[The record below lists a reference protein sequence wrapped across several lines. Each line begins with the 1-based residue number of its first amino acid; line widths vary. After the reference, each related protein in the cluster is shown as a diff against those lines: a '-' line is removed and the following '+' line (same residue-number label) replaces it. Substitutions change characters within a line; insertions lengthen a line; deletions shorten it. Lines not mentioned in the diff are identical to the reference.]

1 MRSLTVIW
9 LHEPR
14 PGEAEDLPLVE
25 HGMSDAFRDF
35 CADAFN
41 VRMPLEYPPLKL
53 TTVPSADAL
62 PDALFIDGD
71 PSHGMTEGGDDTCL
85 FMVDDRL
92 YCGSVRGV
100 LLKEWLKAYL
110 PAIPKVA
117 VTYPGS
123 APIVVPQRRWAKKAA
138 EVFENPSMH
147 HERIVHLFKSFWLPR
162 FWGAMRQYVQVKA
175 GTNWHTPGHNGGNA
189 FSASPFLRGL
199 HESFGSTIFR
209 TDLSVSVESLG
220 DLSSPEAQTPLS
232 EAQKMSS
239 EIFGSALSRYVTN
252 GTSTSNKAML
262 MTLLKPREVVLVDRN
277 CHKSVHHAI
286 VTSGAV
292 PRYLP
297 SRWNAS
303 LGVWGPVSLADI
315 EKALEPHVAAGPR
328 PASDAA
334 RPRLLVLT
342 SCTYEGVLYPVWEVA
357 RLCERAGVLFYA
369 DEAWAAYICFHPFYT
384 RTDAATGCARR
395 YNAVGENGGAH
406 FAVQST
412 HKTMAAF
419 SQGSMIHVSVRFKA
433 LLEEDSSPQF
443 RWLRRRFS
451 LNGHGSFEKFT
462 HDLHEFLRYWHST
475 SPHYPFL
482 ATLDIA
488 GVQMRLEGMK
498 LVDERLKW
506 AAGFRAR
513 VADECGLAEG
523 ECFADLADI
532 AGSDFDWRGAGFL
545 KDPLK
550 IVLMLRTPSACAAFR
565 KALLKSHIQWEKA
578 TATTILF
585 LVTVGTA
592 EEHFEDLFRV
602 CRLNRELIGRTVEG
616 ADARFGAGSDGGC
629 VSDAVSGQ
637 PVVLPRDAALCDGE
651 FVTLEAS
658 VGRIASQFLVPY
670 PPGIPV
676 FVPGLRITAAM
687 VELVRGVIASE
698 GVAAVHGL
706 FCRGGHAPYY
716 VEVLNRDEEAR
727 LLRDAAIPPPEEARC

>member
-9 LHEPR
+9 LHASR
-14 PGEAEDLPLVE
+14 EDDARHLPVVE

-35 CADAFN
+35 CAEAFN

-71 PSHGMTEGGDDTCL
+71 PSMGMTEGGDDICL
-85 FMVDDRL
+85 FMVDDAL
-92 YCGSVRGV
+92 YSGSVRGV
-100 LLKEWLKAYL
+100 LLKDWLKTYL
-110 PAIPKVA
+110 PAIPKVV
-117 VTYPGS
+117 VTYPGN
-123 APIVVPQRRWAKKAA
+123 APVVVPQRRWSKKGA
-138 EVFENPSMH
+138 EVLANPAVH

-162 FWGAMRQYVQVKA
+162 FWSAMRQYVQVKA

-199 HESFGSTIFR
+199 HEAFGSMIFR
-209 TDLSVSVESLG
+209 SDLSVSVESLG

-262 MTLLKPREVVLVDRN
+262 MTLLKPGEVVLVDRN

-292 PRYLP
+292 PHYLP
-297 SRWNAS
+297 SRWNAR

-315 EKALEPHVAAGPR
+315 EAELEKTATMPERRVPD
-328 PASDAA
+328 ASSPVSS
-334 RPRLLVLT
+334 RPRLLILT
-342 SCTYEGVLYPVWEVA
+342 TCTYEGVLYPVWEVA

-369 DEAWAAYICFHPFYT
+369 DEAWAAYMGFHPFYT
-384 RTDAATGCARR
+384 RTDPVTGLAMR
-395 YNAVGENGGAH
+395 YNAVNERAGAH

-412 HKTMAAF
+412 HKTMASF
-419 SQGSMIHVSVRFKA
+419 SQASMIHVSTRFKQ
-433 LLEEDSSPQF
+433 LLEEDASPQF
-443 RWLRRRFS
+443 RWLRRRFA

-482 ATLDIA
+482 ATLDVA

-498 LVDERLKW
+498 LIDERLKW
-506 AAGFRAR
+506 AAEFRAR
-513 VADECGLAEG
+513 VAAECGLPEE

-532 AGSDFDWRGAGFL
+532 AGADQDWSGAGFL

-550 IVLMLRTPSACAAFR
+550 IVLMLRSPAACAAFR

-602 CRLNRELIGRTVEG
+602 CRLNRELIGCPAQVP
-616 ADARFGAGSDGGC
+616 DDGG
-629 VSDAVSGQ
+629 VGGAVAGQ

-651 FVTLEAS
+651 FVTLESS

-676 FVPGLRITAAM
+676 FVPGLRITEAM
-687 VELVRGVIASE
+687 VALVKGVIETE

-716 VEVLNRDEEAR
+716 VEVLNRDEGKR
-727 LLRDAAIPPPEEARC
+727 LECDTAPLR

>member
-1 MRSLTVIW
+1 MAGDADMMPV
-9 LHEPR
+9 
-14 PGEAEDLPLVE
+14 VE
-25 HGMSDAFRDF
+25 HGLSDAFRDF
-35 CADAFN
+35 CAEAFN

-53 TTVPSADAL
+53 TTVSSPENL
-62 PDALFIDGD
+62 PAALFIGGD
-71 PSHGMTEGGDDTCL
+71 PSRGMTEGGDDACL
-85 FMVDDRL
+85 FMVDDSM
-92 YCGSVRGV
+92 YAGAVGGIP
-100 LLKEWLKAYL
+100 LKDWLKTYI
-110 PAIPKVA
+110 PALPKVV
-117 VTYPGS
+117 VTYPGN
-123 APIVVPQRRWAKKAA
+123 APVAVPQRRWAKKGID
-138 EVFENPSMH
+138 VVSRPNLC
-147 HERIVHLFKSFWLPR
+147 HERIVHLFKAFWLPR
-162 FWGAMRQYVQVKA
+162 FWRAMRQYVQVKA

-189 FSASPFLRGL
+189 FSDSPFLRGL
-199 HESFGSTIFR
+199 HEAFGSMIFR
-209 TDLSVSVESLG
+209 SDLSVSVESLG
-220 DLSSPEAQTPLS
+220 DLSSPEVQTPLS

-262 MTLLKPREVVLVDRN
+262 MTLLKPGEVVLVDRN

-297 SRWNAS
+297 SRWNS
-303 LGVWGPVSLADI
+303 RLGVWGPVPLDDI
-315 EKALEPHVAAGPR
+315 RRALEGSAANPPR
-328 PASDAA
+328 M
-334 RPRLLVLT
+334 LVLT
-342 SCTYEGVLYPVWEVA
+342 TCTYEGVLYPVWEIA
-357 RLCERAGVLFYA
+357 RLCERFGVLFYA
-369 DEAWAAYICFHPFYT
+369 DEAWAGYVNFHPFYT
-384 RTDAATGCARR
+384 RTDTVSGRAMR
-395 YNAVGENGGAH
+395 YNAVNETSGAH

-419 SQGSMIHVSVRFKA
+419 SQASMIHVSLRFKA

-443 RWLRRRFS
+443 RWLRRRFA

-482 ATLDIA
+482 ATLDVA

-498 LVDERLKW
+498 LIDERLKW
-506 AAGFRAR
+506 AAVFRSR
-513 VADECGLAEG
+513 VAAECSLPEG
-523 ECFADLADI
+523 ECFAGLDDI
-532 AGSDFDWRGAGFL
+532 AGCDGGWAEAGYL

-550 IVLMLRTPSACAAFR
+550 IVLMLRSPTACAAFK
-565 KALLKSHIQWEKA
+565 KALLKSHIQWEKS
-578 TATTILF
+578 TSTTILF

-602 CRLNRELIGRTVEG
+602 CRLNRELIGRPE
-616 ADARFGAGSDGGC
+616 ASGSDDAV
-629 VSDAVSGQ
+629 VSEAVSGQ

-676 FVPGLRITAAM
+676 FVPGLRITEAM
-687 VELVRGVIASE
+687 VALVKGVIETE
-698 GVAAVHGL
+698 GAGAVHGL

-716 VEVLNRDEEAR
+716 VEVLNRDEESR
-727 LLRDAAIPPPEEARC
+727 LMEGRS